1 VSEQD
6 VKMTPRKGV
15 SFQRRA
21 PRSLAKWGWVDY
33 LKLSER
39 RLYDVCLTVRKLARC
54 CRSRATALL
63 LPILHLDSR
72 QMALTGSLLLKI
84 NRRKADACSRR
95 NPIT

>member
-72 QMALTGSLLLKI
+72 QMARSRTSTLVVAI
-84 NRRKADACSRR
+84 QKAELG
-95 NPIT
+95 